1 MPVIITAKRD
11 GFRRCGMAHPAIAVE
26 HKDGAFT
33 EEQLAILKAEPMLV
47 VQELAAD
54 NANPL
59 AAMTKDKLA
68 ALLTERGVAFDPKAK
83 KDELLA
89 LAGALPQES
98 GNTEE

>member
-11 GFRRCGMAHPAIAVE
+11 GFRRCGLAHPASPVKHE
-26 HKDGAFT
+26 DGAFT

-47 VQELAAD
+47 VQELAGD
-54 NANPL
+54 TTTPL

-68 ALLTERGVAFDPKAK
+68 ALLTERGVSFDPKAK

-89 LAGALPQES
+89 LASTLPQES
-98 GNTEE
+98 GGGEE